1 MKTPSRKILSVVLA
15 VAVLASLL
23 ATSVFAGQRAI
34 GVGAV
39 TAAQST
45 MRTGP
50 ESDAAELAQLTAG
63 TDVAVLGQSGDWYH
77 INYNDQYGYLPVSE
91 LEVSP
96 TADDLETTGT
106 VTAGT
111 AVVRSAPELTAAGIG
126 SADRYVSLEVTGF
139 ESGWFRVIFGE
150 KEGYVRS
157 DELTLNGAPI
167 RVDDPMTEEQIAAE
181 TSLEDDPVEQD
192 SQLAI
197 INGSGVNLRAEMST
211 DSEVLAELSRG
222 TVLTVLDVFD
232 GWYQVQTGDLTGYV
246 ASAFVTLAEGHDPS
260 QLLAETL
267 PESSTSVLAV
277 GLVVGSGVRMRSEP
291 NTDCSIV
298 STLDRGAAVCVMGA
312 ADGWYRV
319 DYDGKGGYIAADY
332 LTVSEA
338 TEGFS
343 CYALVLADSLNMR
356 SAPDAG
362 AGRVTS
368 VSSGSYV
375 DVSGFENGWF
385 HVSYNGSTGYMS
397 GDYLTLTDSKP
408 TPAKTTTS
416 SSGSSSSS
424 SNSKGSTSLPS
435 GGSAGRG
442 SGTGADLVAE
452 GERYL
457 GVRYVYGGASPS
469 GFDCSGFTMYVYAQ
483 FGYSLPHGANRQL
496 SYGTPIS
503 KGDLQPGDLV
513 FFYGTDGGDSSSA
526 SHVGL
531 YVGDGTF
538 IHASSGSS
546 RCVKYSSLYESYYTN
561 HYLTARRIVG

>member
-96 TADDLETTGT
+96 AADDLETTGT

-312 ADGWYRV
+312 ADGWYRI
-319 DYDGKGGYIAADY
+319 DYGGKGGYIAADY

-408 TPAKTTTS
+408 APVTTTTS
-416 SSGSSSSS
+416 ASSSSS
-424 SNSKGSTSLPS
+424 SSSTGSSSLPS